1 MPGETD
7 NKASCFPTIAWSCVS
22 SIFGVGKIH
31 FPLSQ
36 QPALAPKYE
45 NEKAGTISE
54 QDRLHK
60 LQLVLFDYPTDIP
73 RTTMKKLKLVKE
85 TEVQVQEYND
95 SAGTRWQE

>member
-1 MPGETD
+1 MRGETD
-7 NKASCFPTIAWSCVS
+7 NNAFCLPTIPWSCAA
-22 SIFGVGKIH
+22 SIFGVGKLQ
-31 FPLSQ
+31 FSPPLATSAAQ
-36 QPALAPKYE
+36 YE
-45 NEKAGTISE
+45 NEKAGMISD